1 MNKNAW
7 FSTNFKHQL
16 VDVTTTFY
24 DLWKE
29 MIVDGRKEL
38 LCIGPDGA
46 GRLKL
51 TSDELFETINFL
63 ETIKELEEIR

>member
-7 FSTNFKHQL
+7 FSTSFRHQL
-16 VDVTTTFY
+16 VDVTATFY
-24 DLWKE
+24 ELWKE

-38 LCIGPDGA
+38 LCAGPGGA

-51 TSDELFETINFL
+51 TSDELFEAINFL